1 MDNNP
6 TPTPAPEP
14 QPAPAPEPPTSPAPE
29 PTPEPAPAPAP
40 EPAPEL
46 APEPTP
52 EPTPEPAPTPQPAPA
67 PAPEPA
73 PAPAP
78 EPAPAPT
85 PEPAPAPEPIA
96 MPEEPAPINPFN
108 PTAASAEPIPAP
120 APAPKQGK
128 GKLIGII
135 AGVATLVIAVAVVL
149 VLHFTSSTPE
159 KILNNAI
166 INRLSATTIAFSAT
180 TEWEQ
185 STSTGFDII
194 ATGVDGEDT
203 EPAETKTMSYSIDA
217 YIPDSTT
224 SYIRING
231 FSSIFGSLL
240 SLFGGS
246 LSSEFN
252 DAFSQIDGTW
262 WKVDAN
268 AKSESSSVIS
278 LTNYTIDTEAAKK
291 VLDIYKQNPFLVAT
305 KSTENK
311 TYKTSGT
318 AYTITIDK
326 TKYDAFKNALANTE
340 VSASGLTLGP
350 LTLSDDSFEDTK
362 IVMTIQSSFFGGGTL
377 TGVYSEPAGDST
389 SNQKSSVDF
398 EHVLTAAPADA
409 KDVSELI
416 TALQKINGGSSSD
429 TSDAEQRDIE
439 RRNDY
444 AALSTNITSYITN
457 NNGNLPPVGTLDAST
472 YVNATGIDP
481 SGYPYALEVIDYAGN
496 YEMGWGVNP
505 GDSTNVYVALH
516 ATCQNGELASADGAR
531 AFAIAGS
538 LEDGS
543 YYCLASN

>member
-29 PTPEPAPAPAP
+29 PTPEPAPAPEPVSAP
-40 EPAPEL
+40 EPA
-46 APEPTP
+46 A
-52 EPTPEPAPTPQPAPA
+52 
-67 PAPEPA
+67 
-73 PAPAP
+73 
-78 EPAPAPT
+78 
-85 PEPAPAPEPIA
+85 EPAPAPEPTPA
-96 MPEEPAPINPFN
+96 PETPEPAPEPASETPE
-108 PTAASAEPIPAP
+108 PTPAP
-120 APAPKQGK
+120 APEAPASIPDPAAEPAAPAFNPFDPAATTAPAGPIPAPKQGKK

-135 AGVATLVIAVAVVL
+135 VGAAVL
-149 VLHFTSSTPE
+149 VFAAAAVLFLHFTSTTPE

-166 INRLSATTIAFSAT
+166 INRLSAATIAFSAT

-268 AKSESSSVIS
+268 AQTENSSVMS
-278 LTNYTIDTEAAKK
+278 LTGYTIDAEAVKK
-291 VLDIYKQNPFLVAT
+291 MLDAYKQNPFLVAA

-318 AYTITIDK
+318 AYVITVDK
-326 TKYDAFKNALANTE
+326 TKYEAFADALEKADAN
-340 VSASGLTLGP
+340 SRSLSLGP
-350 LTLSDDSFEDTK
+350 LALNDDALEDTK

-377 TGVYSEPAGDST
+377 TGVYSESTGDTT
-389 SNQKSSVDF
+389 SYQKTSVDF
-398 EHVLTAAPADA
+398 EHVLTSAPADA
-409 KDVSELI
+409 KDVSELVSE
-416 TALQKINGGSSSD
+416 LQKINGGGSSSE
-429 TSDAEQRDIE
+429 TTGAAQRDTE

-444 AALSTNITSYITN
+444 AALSTNVISYMTN
-457 NNGNLPPVGTLDAST
+457 NNGNLPPVGTLDAT
-472 YVNATGIDP
+472 AFLNATGTDP
-481 SGYPYALEVIDYAGN
+481 SGYPYALSVVDYAEE
-496 YEMGWGVNP
+496 YEMSWGVNA
-505 GDSTNVYVALH
+505 GESTNVYVVLH
-516 ATCQNGELASADGAR
+516 ATCDADYKLATSEGAR
-531 AFAIAGS
+531 DFAIAGS
-538 LEDGS
+538 LESDS
-543 YYCLASN
+543 YYCQSSN